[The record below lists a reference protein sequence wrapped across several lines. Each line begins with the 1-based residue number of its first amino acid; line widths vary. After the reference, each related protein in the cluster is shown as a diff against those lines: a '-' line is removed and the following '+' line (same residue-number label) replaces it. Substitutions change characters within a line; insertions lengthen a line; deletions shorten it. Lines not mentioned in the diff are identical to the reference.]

1 MSHTIRSD
9 VTATSQQRRSVFE
22 TSFLWSATLRK
33 RKHLAEDVAHVRPA
47 LSAVS
52 QPAAISTSAVDSFT
66 LRSVDPQS
74 IAPLNIRTSAP
85 T

>member
-1 MSHTIRSD
+1 MFYYSIYVRMVSLTFR
-9 VTATSQQRRSVFE
+9 TAAVLE
-22 TSFLWSATLRK
+22 AD
-33 RKHLAEDVAHVRPA
+33 LAEDFAHVRPA